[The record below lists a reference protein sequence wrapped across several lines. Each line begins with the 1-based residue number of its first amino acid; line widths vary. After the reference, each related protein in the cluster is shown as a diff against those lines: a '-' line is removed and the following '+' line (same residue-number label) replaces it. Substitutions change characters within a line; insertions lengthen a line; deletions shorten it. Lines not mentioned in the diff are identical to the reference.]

1 MKQNGKIVF
10 VAGVALI
17 VVFLIWTALVLLVD
31 VQPLGQN
38 GTNIGFATWNTW
50 FHELTGVHMKLY
62 VITDW
67 LGLVPVFVCLGFCL
81 VGLMQL
87 INRKSL
93 LKVRKFRVWI
103 FFFHILI

>member
-50 FHELTGVHMKLY
+50 FHESVRLPP
-62 VITDW
+62 W
-67 LGLVPVFVCLGFCL
+67 
-81 VGLMQL
+81 
-87 INRKSL
+87 SL
-93 LKVRKFRVWI
+93 HETMCGTNYPKDR
-103 FFFHILI
+103 